1 MGNGARM
8 SVIDEMVGQTR
19 NWVVGHR
26 LHDLP
31 TPKLTPM
38 LAAKW
43 LVDEW
48 ALQIETTNSRL
59 RAPSID
65 FRRRLRNEL
74 GDGVEMFN
82 DRGWV
87 DDPMSY
93 HVDPPELSRV
103 TLTPRSASGLDYHH
117 LIADSEY
124 EPHDGEPGRE
134 RWLEYEP
141 NRTAH
146 AWVLRH
152 EGPPRPWLICIN
164 GYRTGTPRIDF
175 AAFNAKRLHHKLG
188 LNLAFPVS
196 PLHGPRAVGASGDRV
211 LFGGAMNTV
220 HTAAQAIWDIRRL
233 KQWLIDTQ
241 DAPAVGAS
249 GISLGGYFTSLLAC
263 FESDLAIAIAG
274 VPEADLV
281 RGLRRNVEALL
292 PPFYEQWGLSWRS
305 LERVNRAVSPLAMQ
319 PVIPHEARFIYGGI
333 VDRWVRPGNVHAWWE
348 HWEQPEICW
357 YEGSHL
363 SFPLESKVTD
373 FVTDAL
379 AARLGTPIGQERLLR
394 SA

>member
-1 MGNGARM
+1 M

-31 TPKLTPM
+31 TPKLTPI

-48 ALQIETTNSRL
+48 ALQIETANSRL

-103 TLTPRSASGLDYHH
+103 TVTPRSASGLDYHH

-134 RWLEYEP
+134 RWLE
-141 NRTAH
+141 
-146 AWVLRH
+146 
-152 EGPPRPWLICIN
+152 
-164 GYRTGTPRIDF
+164 
-175 AAFNAKRLHHKLG
+175 
-188 LNLAFPVS
+188 
-196 PLHGPRAVGASGDRV
+196 
-211 LFGGAMNTV
+211 
-220 HTAAQAIWDIRRL
+220 
-233 KQWLIDTQ
+233 
-241 DAPAVGAS
+241 
-249 GISLGGYFTSLLAC
+249 
-263 FESDLAIAIAG
+263 
-274 VPEADLV
+274 
-281 RGLRRNVEALL
+281 
-292 PPFYEQWGLSWRS
+292 
-305 LERVNRAVSPLAMQ
+305 
-319 PVIPHEARFIYGGI
+319 
-333 VDRWVRPGNVHAWWE
+333 
-348 HWEQPEICW
+348 
-357 YEGSHL
+357 
-363 SFPLESKVTD
+363 
-373 FVTDAL
+373 
-379 AARLGTPIGQERLLR
+379 
-394 SA
+394 